1 MCCGRPG
8 QPITNSAQR
17 AAQASARPQS
27 FAKPSAQ
34 SPAPARAALSLPT
47 PVFEYVGA
55 TALTLV
61 SPVTHKTYR
70 FEQTGARV
78 AVDVRDRSWVAFVP
92 NLVAV
97 G

>member
-1 MCCGRPG
+1 MCCGRPS
-8 QPITNSAQR
+8 QPITTSAQR
-17 AAQASARPQS
+17 VAPAGAHQQS
-27 FAKPSAQ
+27 VAQ
-34 SPAPARAALSLPT
+34 SPSTARAALALPA

-61 SPVTHKTYR
+61 SPVTRKTYR

-92 NLVAV
+92 NVVAV

>member
-1 MCCGRPG
+1 MCCGRPS
-8 QPITNSAQR
+8 QPINSGAQR
-17 AAQASARPQS
+17 AAQATARPQS
-27 FAKPSAQ
+27 SAKTAAQ
-34 SPAPARAALSLPT
+34 SSTRAVLALPT

-61 SPVTHKTYR
+61 SPVTRKTYR

-78 AVDVRDRSWVAFVP
+78 EIDVRDRSWVAFVP
-92 NLVAV
+92 NVVAV

>member
-1 MCCGRPG
+1 MCCGRPS

-27 FAKPSAQ
+27 ATQ
-34 SPAPARAALSLPT
+34 SSTPARAALALPA

-61 SPVTHKTYR
+61 SPVTRKTYR
-70 FEQTGARV
+70 FEKTGARV
-78 AVDVRDRSWVAFVP
+78 AIDVRDRSWVAFVP
-92 NLVAV
+92 NLVAA

>member
-1 MCCGRPG
+1 MCCGRPS
-8 QPITNSAQR
+8 QPTTTNTQR
-17 AAQASARPQS
+17 VTLPAHSQPV
-27 FAKPSAQ
+27 AKTA
-34 SPAPARAALSLPT
+34 APARATLKLPT

-61 SPVTHKTYR
+61 SPVTRKTYR

-78 AVDVRDRSWVAFVP
+78 EVDVRDRSWVAFVP